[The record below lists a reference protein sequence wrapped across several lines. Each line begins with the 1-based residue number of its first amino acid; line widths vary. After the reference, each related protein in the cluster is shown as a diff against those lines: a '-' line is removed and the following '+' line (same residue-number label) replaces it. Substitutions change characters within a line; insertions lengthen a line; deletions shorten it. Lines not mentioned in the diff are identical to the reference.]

1 MPFLRDR
8 LRDIDAF
15 FFPATCLLC
24 GDLRRTSR
32 LILVCPAC
40 RRLLRPVD
48 GPTCL
53 LCRSRDREVAGF
65 AAGRSCRDASHED
78 FLVHAAVQMVD
89 PADKVVH
96 ALKFKDRPEL
106 GMTMALLMARRLR
119 RAGAGKWDVVT
130 PLPLHRTRE
139 RERGYNQGLM
149 LAGPLAR
156 RLKARLEPRL
166 LTRSRSTGRQADL
179 DYAARAANVAGAFR
193 VRDRRRDAERSG
205 LAGQRILLV
214 DDVATTGHTLVQA
227 IEAFRESGAAATS
240 AAVFALA

>member
-1 MPFLRDR
+1 LSFLHKR
-8 LRDIDAF
+8 LRDVDAF

-24 GDLRRTSR
+24 GDRLRSSR
-32 LILVCPAC
+32 LILVCPSC

-48 GPTCL
+48 GVTCL
-53 LCRSRDREVAGF
+53 LCRSRDREAEGF
-65 AAGRSCRDASHED
+65 AAGRSCRDGTHND
-78 FLVHAAVQMVD
+78 FHVHAAVQMVD
-89 PADKVVH
+89 PADRVVH
-96 ALKFKDRPEL
+96 ALKFKDCPEL

-119 RAGAGKWDVVT
+119 RSGAGKWDLVT

-149 LAGPLAR
+149 LALPLAR

-193 VRDRRRDAERSG
+193 VRDRRKDTARSG
-205 LAGQRILLV
+205 INGQRILLV

-227 IEAFRESGAAATS
+227 IEAFRECGAAETS

>member
-1 MPFLRDR
+1 LSFLLRR
-8 LRDIDAF
+8 LRDVDAF

-24 GDLRRTSR
+24 GDLRRSSR
-32 LILVCPAC
+32 LILVCPSC

-48 GPTCL
+48 GVTCL
-53 LCRSRDREVAGF
+53 LCRSQNREGEGF
-65 AAGRSCRDASHED
+65 AAGRSCRDDAHQD
-78 FLVHAAVQMVD
+78 FHVHAAVQMVD
-89 PADKVVH
+89 PADQIVH

-119 RAGAGKWDVVT
+119 RSGADQWDLVT
-130 PLPLHRTRE
+130 PLPLHKTRE

-149 LAGPLAR
+149 LALPLAR

-193 VRDRRRDAERSG
+193 VRDRRRASDRSL
-205 LAGQRILLV
+205 LAGKRVLLV

-227 IEAFRESGAAATS
+227 IESFRSCGVAATS

>member
-1 MPFLRDR
+1 MPFLLQR
-8 LRDIDAF
+8 LRDVDAF

-32 LILVCPAC
+32 LILVCPSC
-40 RRLLRPVD
+40 RRLLRPVE
-48 GPTCL
+48 GSTCL
-53 LCRSRDREVAGF
+53 LCRTRDREERGF
-65 AAGRSCRDASHED
+65 AAGRACRDEAHHD
-78 FLVHAAVQMVD
+78 FHVYAAVQMVD
-89 PADKVVH
+89 PADRVVH

-119 RAGAGKWDVVT
+119 GSGAGRWDLVA

-139 RERGYNQGLM
+139 RERGYNQGLV
-149 LAGPLAR
+149 LATPLAR

-179 DYAARAANVAGAFR
+179 DYAARASNVAGAFK
-193 VRDRRRDAERSG
+193 VRDRRQATSRSG
-205 LAGQRILLV
+205 LSGQRILLV

-227 IEAFRESGAAATS
+227 MEACQRSGAAVTA